1 MLGFIKKD
9 LFVMKNN
16 LKYFLLMILVFA
28 FFSRESNIIY
38 FIPIFISI
46 MIFIT
51 TFSYDDYNKWNT
63 YAITLPLSREKIV
76 LAKYMTS
83 LLLMVGTVLI
93 TFLLSFV
100 IGTVNHSF
108 DFDEVFPM
116 LFGGL
121 FALVLLQS
129 FMYPLIYKFGTEK
142 GRIGLFVGV
151 FAVSGLVGYLVNHV
165 KIDTTAFTGFIQFF
179 NQYGILLLSIVMVI
193 LFVGS
198 YFVSKRIYL
207 KKEF

>member
-1 MLGFIKKD
+1 MLGLIKKD

-28 FFSRESNIIY
+28 FFAKESNIIY

-51 TFSYDDYNKWNT
+51 TFSYDDYNKWDT

-76 LAKYMTS
+76 LAKYLTS

-100 IGTVNHSF
+100 IDTINHSF

-116 LFGGL
+116 IFGGL
-121 FALVLLQS
+121 FALVLLQT

-151 FAVSGLVGYLVNHV
+151 FAVSGLVGYLVNRV
-165 KIDTTAFTGFIQFF
+165 KIDTTALTGFIQFF
-179 NQYGILLLSIVMVI
+179 NQYRILLLSIVMVI

>member
-9 LFVMKNN
+9 LLVMKNN

-76 LAKYMTS
+76 LAKYLTS

-93 TFLLSFV
+93 TFLLSFA

-129 FMYPLIYKFGTEK
+129 FMYPLIYQFGTEK

>member
-9 LFVMKNN
+9 LLVMKNN

-129 FMYPLIYKFGTEK
+129 FMYPLIYQFGTEK

-151 FAVSGLVGYLVNHV
+151 FAVSGLVGYLVNRV
-165 KIDTTAFTGFIQFF
+165 KIDTTTFTGFIQFF

>member
-9 LFVMKNN
+9 LLVMKNN

-76 LAKYMTS
+76 LAKYLTS
-83 LLLMVGTVLI
+83 LFLMVGTVLI

-116 LFGGL
+116 IFGGL

>member
-9 LFVMKNN
+9 LLVMKNN

-76 LAKYMTS
+76 LAKYLTS

-100 IGTVNHSF
+100 IDTINHSF

-116 LFGGL
+116 IFGGL

-198 YFVSKRIYL
+198 YFVTKRIYL

>member
-1 MLGFIKKD
+1 MLGLIKKD

-16 LKYFLLMILVFA
+16 LKYFLLMILVFV
-28 FFSRESNIIY
+28 FFAKESNIIY

-51 TFSYDDYNKWNT
+51 TFSYDDYNKWDT

-76 LAKYMTS
+76 LAKYLTS

-100 IGTVNHSF
+100 IDTINHSF

-116 LFGGL
+116 IFGGL

-151 FAVSGLVGYLVNHV
+151 FAVSGLVGYLVNRV
-165 KIDTTAFTGFIQFF
+165 KIDTTALTGFIQFF

>member
-1 MLGFIKKD
+1 MLGLIKKD
-9 LFVMKNN
+9 LLVMKNN

-76 LAKYMTS
+76 LAKYLTS

-100 IGTVNHSF
+100 IGTINHSF

-116 LFGGL
+116 IFGGL

>member
-1 MLGFIKKD
+1 MLGLIKKD

-28 FFSRESNIIY
+28 FFAKESNIIY

-108 DFDEVFPM
+108 DFDGVFPM

>member
-1 MLGFIKKD
+1 MLGLIKKD
-9 LFVMKNN
+9 LLITRNN

-28 FFSRESNIIY
+28 FFAKESNIIY

-76 LAKYMTS
+76 LAKYITS
-83 LLLMVGTVLI
+83 FLLMIGTVLI
-93 TFLLSFV
+93 TFLLSFA
-100 IGTVNHSF
+100 IGTITHSF
-108 DFDEVFPM
+108 HFDEVFPM

-129 FMYPLIYKFGTEK
+129 FMYPLIYQFGTEK

-165 KIDTTAFTGFIQFF
+165 KIIQPHSLISF
-179 NQYGILLLSIVMVI
+179 NSLINMESYYSLL
-193 LFVGS
+193 
-198 YFVSKRIYL
+198 
-207 KKEF
+207 

>member
-1 MLGFIKKD
+1 MLGLIKKD
-9 LFVMKNN
+9 LLVMKNN

-76 LAKYMTS
+76 LAKYLTS

>member
-9 LFVMKNN
+9 LLVMKNN

-76 LAKYMTS
+76 LAKYLTS

-93 TFLLSFV
+93 TFLLSFA

>member
-1 MLGFIKKD
+1 MP
-9 LFVMKNN
+9 
-16 LKYFLLMILVFA
+16 
-28 FFSRESNIIY
+28 FFQEN
-38 FIPIFISI
+38 
-46 MIFIT
+46 
-51 TFSYDDYNKWNT
+51 YNKWNT

-76 LAKYMTS
+76 LAKYLTS

-100 IGTVNHSF
+100 IDTINHSF

-116 LFGGL
+116 IFGGL

>member
-9 LFVMKNN
+9 LLVMKNN

-76 LAKYMTS
+76 LAKYFTS

-108 DFDEVFPM
+108 HFDEVFPM

-129 FMYPLIYKFGTEK
+129 FMYPLIYQFGTEK

>member
-9 LFVMKNN
+9 LLVMKNN

-116 LFGGL
+116 IFGGL

-151 FAVSGLVGYLVNHV
+151 FAVSGLVGYLVNRV
-165 KIDTTAFTGFIQFF
+165 KIDTTALNGFIQFF
-179 NQYGILLLSIVMVI
+179 NQYVILLLSIAMVI

>member
-1 MLGFIKKD
+1 MLGLIKKD
-9 LFVMKNN
+9 LLIMRNN

-28 FFSRESNIIY
+28 FFTKESNIIY

-76 LAKYMTS
+76 LSKYITS
-83 LLLMVGTVLI
+83 FLLMTGTVLI
-93 TFLLSFV
+93 TFLLSFA
-100 IGTVNHSF
+100 IGTITHSF
-108 DFDEVFPM
+108 HFDEVFPM

-129 FMYPLIYKFGTEK
+129 FMYPLIYQFGTEK

-151 FAVSGLVGYLVNHV
+151 FAVSGLVGYLVNHI
-165 KIDTTAFTGFIQFF
+165 KINTTAFTHFIQFF

>member
-9 LFVMKNN
+9 LLVMKNN

-51 TFSYDDYNKWNT
+51 TFSYDDYNKWDT

-76 LAKYMTS
+76 LAKYLTS

-129 FMYPLIYKFGTEK
+129 FMYPLIYQFGTEK

>member
-9 LFVMKNN
+9 LLVMKNN

-129 FMYPLIYKFGTEK
+129 FMYPLIYQFGTEK

>member
-1 MLGFIKKD
+1 MLGLIKKD
-9 LFVMKNN
+9 LLVMKNN

-116 LFGGL
+116 IFGGL

-151 FAVSGLVGYLVNHV
+151 FAVSGLVGYLVNRV
-165 KIDTTAFTGFIQFF
+165 KIDTTALNGFIQFF
-179 NQYGILLLSIVMVI
+179 NQYGILLLSIAMVI

>member
-9 LFVMKNN
+9 LLVMKNN

-76 LAKYMTS
+76 LAKYLTS

-129 FMYPLIYKFGTEK
+129 FMYPLIYQFGTEK

-165 KIDTTAFTGFIQFF
+165 KIDTTTFTGFIQFF

>member
-9 LFVMKNN
+9 LLVMKNN

-76 LAKYMTS
+76 LAKYLTS

-179 NQYGILLLSIVMVI
+179 NQYGILLLSIVMVV

>member
-9 LFVMKNN
+9 LLVMKNN

-93 TFLLSFV
+93 TFLLSFA

-116 LFGGL
+116 IFGGL

>member
-1 MLGFIKKD
+1 MLGLIKKD
-9 LFVMKNN
+9 LLVMKNN

-76 LAKYMTS
+76 LAKYLTS

-100 IGTVNHSF
+100 IDTINHSF

-116 LFGGL
+116 IFGGL

-151 FAVSGLVGYLVNHV
+151 FAVSGLVGYLVNRV
-165 KIDTTAFTGFIQFF
+165 KIDTTALTGFIQFF
-179 NQYGILLLSIVMVI
+179 NQYGILLLSIAMVI

>member
-1 MLGFIKKD
+1 MLGLIKKD
-9 LFVMKNN
+9 LLIMRNN

-28 FFSRESNIIY
+28 FFTKESNIIY

-76 LAKYMTS
+76 LSKYITS
-83 LLLMVGTVLI
+83 FLLMIGTVLI
-93 TFLLSFV
+93 TFLLSFA
-100 IGTVNHSF
+100 IGTITHSF
-108 DFDEVFPM
+108 HFDEVFPM
-116 LFGGL
+116 IFGGL

-129 FMYPLIYKFGTEK
+129 FMYPLIYQFGTEK

-165 KIDTTAFTGFIQFF
+165 KINTTAFTHFIQFF

>member
-9 LFVMKNN
+9 LLVMKNN

>member
-9 LFVMKNN
+9 LLVMKNN

-76 LAKYMTS
+76 LAKYLTS

-100 IGTVNHSF
+100 IDTINHSF

>member
-9 LFVMKNN
+9 LLVMKNN

-51 TFSYDDYNKWNT
+51 TFSYDDYNKWDT

-76 LAKYMTS
+76 LAKYLTS

-100 IGTVNHSF
+100 IDTINHSF

-116 LFGGL
+116 IFGGL

-151 FAVSGLVGYLVNHV
+151 FAVSGLVGYLVNRV
-165 KIDTTAFTGFIQFF
+165 KIDTTALNGFIQFC
-179 NQYGILLLSIVMVI
+179 NQYGILLLSIAMVI

>member
-9 LFVMKNN
+9 LLVMKNN

-28 FFSRESNIIY
+28 LFLRESNIIY

-51 TFSYDDYNKWNT
+51 TFSYDDYNKWDT

-100 IGTVNHSF
+100 IDTINHSF

-116 LFGGL
+116 IFGGL
-121 FALVLLQS
+121 FALVLLQT

-151 FAVSGLVGYLVNHV
+151 FAVSGLVGYLVNRV
-165 KIDTTAFTGFIQFF
+165 KIDTTALTGFIQFF

>member
-9 LFVMKNN
+9 LLVMKNN

-76 LAKYMTS
+76 LAKYLTS

-100 IGTVNHSF
+100 IDTINHSF

-116 LFGGL
+116 IFGGL

-129 FMYPLIYKFGTEK
+129 FMYPLIYQFGTEK